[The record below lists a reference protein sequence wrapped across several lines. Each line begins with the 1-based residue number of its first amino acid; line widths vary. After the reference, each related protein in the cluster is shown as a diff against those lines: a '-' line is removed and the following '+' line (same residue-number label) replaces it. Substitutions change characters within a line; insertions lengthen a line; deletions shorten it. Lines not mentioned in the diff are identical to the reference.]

1 MKIIVRAVKKIMQ
14 NTLLVSKYQY
24 DSIEINWGWLSDFFI
39 SEAKT
44 NNNSDT
50 GSNKMQFERYISIYF
65 SFRGHIYEL
74 ELMKYFDLI
83 QKL

>member
-1 MKIIVRAVKKIMQ
+1 MNIIFRAVKKIMQ
-14 NTLLVSKYQY
+14 NISLVSKYQY
-24 DSIEINWGWLSDFFI
+24 DSIEINWGCLSDFFI

-65 SFRGHIYEL
+65 SFRGHICVL
-74 ELMKYFDLI
+74 GPRTWTNKILSI
-83 QKL
+83 